1 MSEKKQSKSIQ
12 ERHER
17 LLNELLKIPGNE
29 YCADCRT
36 RNPRWASYSLGVFLC
51 VRCASIHR
59 KMGTHISRIKS
70 LSMDQ
75 WTMEQIETLKNAG
88 GNIKV
93 NNIVNPNPSKYP
105 LPLADDEGPA
115 MEKYIRNKWEKRAFM
130 ESQVRASPLNTA
142 NGLLQRPRNV
152 PTRSSSVPVMNSDK
166 LNSDIL
172 HLRQMGFTD
181 DVKNQAALRQANGN
195 LNAAIDMLSRNIAN
209 NSNNNGN
216 SNSIIQTTATRDTQ
230 NTLTIDQKLVQLRN
244 MGYTNIELN
253 RDILRRTGGNVDV
266 AVTLLKSNSTTT
278 TSSLSQPVTPF
289 QASPS
294 SNPSSAGLLSNNNGS
309 NNIFSAST
317 PTSSNIQSQ
326 QQSTPIFTNGKLTNN
341 NNSNNNNNQVG
352 QLLNLNDT
360 TTLQNYTTNN
370 LFSLQQQQQQQQQ
383 QQMQMQMQLQQQQ
396 LQQQQLLQQQSLQSF
411 SSQSTALNNT
421 NQYTVSTPLDPF
433 GQNSMS
439 IPSSSANSIQAPQTS
454 SYFSMMP
461 NNGTMLN
468 GITNQMTGMPFQQQQ
483 PSVTTPTNNPFSTLQ
498 PQIATP
504 QQQVFTPTTIS
515 PFNTMAQQP
524 QQLQQQQLPF
534 NQFPSFTQ
542 QQQTTRS
549 SFF

>member
-1 MSEKKQSKSIQ
+1 MSEKKQCKSIQ

-29 YCADCRT
+29 YCADCRA
-36 RNPRWASYSLGVFLC
+36 RNPKWASYSLGVFLC

-70 LSMDQ
+70 LSMDK
-75 WTMEQIETLKNAG
+75 WAMEQIETLKNAG

-166 LNSDIL
+166 LSSDIL

-195 LNAAIDMLSRNIAN
+195 LNTAIDMLSRNITNSNN
-209 NSNNNGN
+209 NSNN
-216 SNSIIQTTATRDTQ
+216 SNSLIQAAATRDTQ

-278 TSSLSQPVTPF
+278 TSSLSQPVMPF

-294 SNPSSAGLLSNNNGS
+294 SSNPPSAGLFNNNVSNNV
-309 NNIFSAST
+309 FSTST
-317 PTSSNIQSQ
+317 PTSSNIQPQ

-341 NNSNNNNNQVG
+341 NNNNNNNQVG

-360 TTLQNYTTNN
+360 MTPQNYTTNN
-370 LFSLQQQQQQQQQ
+370 LFNLQQQQ

-396 LQQQQLLQQQSLQSF
+396 LLQQQSLQSF
-411 SSQSTALNNT
+411 SPQPTTPNNT

-439 IPSSSANSIQAPQTS
+439 IPSSSANSIQTPQTS

-468 GITNQMTGMPFQQQQ
+468 GINNQMTGMPFQQQQ
-483 PSVTTPTNNPFSTLQ
+483 PSITAPTNNPFSTLQ
-498 PQIATP
+498 QQQISTP
-504 QQQVFTPTTIS
+504 QQQVFTPTTTS
-515 PFNTMAQQP
+515 PFNTMIQQQP

-534 NQFPSFTQ
+534 NQFPNFTQ
-542 QQQTTRS
+542 QQQQQIARS